1 MSRKSRRNRPAPQ
14 SPAPAQETKAPEDG
28 GGRGV
33 IIGLVVA
40 AVAVIVAAVFL
51 LDDRN
56 TEAPT
61 ANISGDTTADTTA
74 DTSTATGAAE
84 ALASEHAPTLGDA
97 DAKVHIVEFID
108 PACETCALFYP
119 AVKQLMDANPGRIRL
134 SLRHVPFH
142 QGSEFAVRVLE
153 ASREQNK
160 YWETLETLL
169 ATQPRWAV
177 NHVVQ
182 PNLVLQAIAPVGLDM
197 DKLQADMQSPEVN
210 DRLQRDRAD
219 AAALKVRATPE
230 YYVNGQPLPSFG
242 WEPLQALVRAELEA
256 AY

>member
-1 MSRKSRRNRPAPQ
+1 MEGRMSRKSRRNRPAPQ
-14 SPAPAQETKAPEDG
+14 SPAPVQEKKGPEDG
-28 GGRGV
+28 GSGRGV
-33 IIGLVVA
+33 IIALIVA

-51 LDDRN
+51 LDDRK
-56 TEAPT
+56 TETP
-61 ANISGDTTADTTA
+61 SADTGA
-74 DTSTATGAAE
+74 DA
-84 ALASEHAPTLGDA
+84 ALASEHAPTLGDS

>member
-14 SPAPAQETKAPEDG
+14 SPAPAPETKAPEDG
-28 GGRGV
+28 GSGRGV
-33 IIGLVVA
+33 IIALVVA

-51 LDDRN
+51 LDDRK
-56 TEAPT
+56 TETP
-61 ANISGDTTADTTA
+61 SADTGA
-74 DTSTATGAAE
+74 DA
-84 ALASEHAPTLGDA
+84 ALASEHAPTLGGS

-108 PACETCALFYP
+108 PACETCALLYP

-153 ASREQNK
+153 ASRAQDK

-177 NHVVQ
+177 NHVVH

-210 DRLQRDRAD
+210 ERLQRDRAD

>member
-1 MSRKSRRNRPAPQ
+1 MSRKSRRNRPTPQ
-14 SPAPAQETKAPEDG
+14 SPAPAQEAKAPEDG
-28 GGRGV
+28 GSGRV

-51 LDDRN
+51 LDDRK

-61 ANISGDTTADTTA
+61 A
-74 DTSTATGAAE
+74 DTSADSSTETAAAA
-84 ALASEHAPTLGDA
+84 ALASEHAPTLGDS

-119 AVKQLMDANPGRIRL
+119 ALKQLMDANPGRVRL

-142 QGSEFAVRVLE
+142 QGSEFAVRALE
-153 ASREQNK
+153 ASRAQDK

-169 ATQPRWAV
+169 ATQPSWAV
-177 NHVVQ
+177 NHVVH

-197 DKLQADMQSPEVN
+197 DKLQADMQSPEVEE
-210 DRLQRDRAD
+210 RLQRDRAD

-230 YYVNGQPLPSFG
+230 YYVNGRPLPSFG